1 MSGENRDSKDP
12 QSTVLEE
19 SKSGK
24 YYGDKLYAFRGHPDC
39 TMATYTH
46 TRTQKRLQYNVVD
59 MFFDSDKLHYL
70 LRSTQKN
77 STGDGGNGSKRGK
90 IHGEGKQNQILQG
103 IFSNLSSDC
112 HASDLSS
119 LPPFSLQVS
128 RGRIKRARPASAM
141 PFMAR
146 SEHGGGHAGDAL
158 QLEAHDTAGAP

>member
-1 MSGENRDSKDP
+1 MKNTMVTNCMHSEVT
-12 QSTVLEE
+12 QIA
-19 SKSGK
+19 
-24 YYGDKLYAFRGHPDC
+24 KLPLIH
-39 TMATYTH
+39 TH
-46 TRTQKRLQYNVVD
+46 AHTQKRLQYNVVD

-146 SEHGGGHAGDAL
+146 SEHGGGHAACG
-158 QLEAHDTAGAP
+158 